1 MKLAEYFITLIT
13 EQASKSQKLQFSK
26 FIHDVEVPI
35 NALTVLIIEQD
46 MIQVKQKIA
55 NTLFNKGLK
64 PRRYQADEA
73 KPKIKAICD
82 YLKRSIESILQSFY
96 KESLIIR
103 CIEQLNAALVV
114 ENTEL
119 SNITQDLLSSK
130 EDNGIKI
137 ADSIRTKN
145 LILAE
150 RYRYLLEKVVC
161 LHIQGQIRVT
171 DDALRELYLC
181 IYLFFF

>member
-1 MKLAEYFITLIT
+1 M
-13 EQASKSQKLQFSK
+13 
-26 FIHDVEVPI
+26 
-35 NALTVLIIEQD
+35 
-46 MIQVKQKIA
+46 
-55 NTLFNKGLK
+55 
-64 PRRYQADEA
+64 
-73 KPKIKAICD
+73 
-82 YLKRSIESILQSFY
+82 
-96 KESLIIR
+96 
-103 CIEQLNAALVV
+103 
-114 ENTEL
+114 
-119 SNITQDLLSSK
+119 
-130 EDNGIKI
+130 KI